1 MTVSAPVFVVR
12 LRAKR
17 GCDPI
22 KELRRLLKLLGR
34 QQGFIC
40 ISSEQEREP

>member
-1 MTVSAPVFVVR
+1 MTASCNSVPVFVVR

-17 GCDPI
+17 GRDPI

-34 QQGFIC
+34 HIC
-40 ISSEQEREP
+40 ISAEQEQTP